1 LIRVKARDR
10 ASASIDGGVRIPKRA
25 KIQALRIIEDEH
37 RSLAAVLHG
46 MLHMV
51 REIRDHGAEP
61 NFEALGAMIYYIDAF
76 PERFHH
82 PKEDGYLFRVLRA
95 RYPEAGA
102 LLDRLEEEHRMSAH
116 KIRTLE
122 QALARYQSGGTREL
136 PQFAAAVDDYAEFH
150 WKHMRAEE
158 NELMPLARAR
168 LTAEDWIEI
177 DRAFLGNADP
187 LVGMDAGK
195 EYRELFTR
203 IVNLAPSPIGLGPA
217 ARRRDGS

>member
-1 LIRVKARDR
+1 MAWSR
-10 ASASIDGGVRIPKRA
+10 RIAKRT

-51 REIRDHGAEP
+51 REIRDRGAEP
-61 NFEALGAMIYYIDAF
+61 SFEALGAMIYYIDAF

-95 RYPEAGA
+95 RHPKAGA
-102 LLDRLEEEHRMSAH
+102 LLDRLEEEHRLGAH

-122 QALARYQSGGTREL
+122 QALARYQSGGNREFA
-136 PQFAAAVDDYAEFH
+136 QFAAAVDDYAEFH
-150 WKHMRAEE
+150 WKHMRTEE
-158 NELMPLARAR
+158 SEVMPLAKER
-168 LTAEDWIEI
+168 LTAEDWMEI
-177 DRAFLGNADP
+177 DKAFLGNADP

-195 EYRELFTR
+195 EYRALFTR

-217 ARRRDGS
+217 AKRRDTN